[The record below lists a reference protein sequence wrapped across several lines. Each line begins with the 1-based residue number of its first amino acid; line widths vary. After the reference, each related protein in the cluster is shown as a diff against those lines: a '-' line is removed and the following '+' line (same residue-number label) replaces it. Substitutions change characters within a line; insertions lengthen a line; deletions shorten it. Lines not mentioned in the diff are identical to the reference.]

1 MIVWESPWW
10 FLALPFLAIVLFWW
24 ECKKRQQALKF
35 PVNNA
40 WRVASSSP
48 KKWLGWVPFIL
59 RALAL
64 TFIVLAL
71 ARPLAGRAEGQRTS
85 EGLDI
90 MLVVDTSGSMQ
101 AMDFEINGER
111 QDRLTVVKSV
121 LRDFIGKRANDRMG
135 MVVFGSEAFTQ
146 APLTLDHNIL
156 LQVMDQMV
164 IGMAGKATAIGDAIA
179 VASKRLKDLPA
190 KSKVMILLTDGAN
203 THGRVEPMTA
213 ASAAAAL
220 GIKIYTI
227 GVGSHDEVPF
237 PVQGF
242 FGTTLQYQKLDL
254 DEKLLEDIAARTGAQ
269 SFLASDTATLQK
281 IYNTID
287 RLEKTKV
294 EVKDYRRFEERAE
307 VFILWALV
315 FLTLELLWRLTRW
328 QRLDA

>member
-10 FLALPFLAIVLFWW
+10 FLALPFVVAVMFWW
-24 ECKKRQQALKF
+24 ERKKRQQALKF

-48 KKWLGWVPFIL
+48 KKWLGWVPFLL
-59 RALAL
+59 RTLAL
-64 TFIVLAL
+64 VFVVIAL
-71 ARPLAGRAEGQRTS
+71 ARPLASRSEGQRTS

-121 LRDFIGKRANDRMG
+121 LRDFIGKRANDRLG

-156 LQVMDQMV
+156 LQVLDQMV

-213 ASAAAAL
+213 AAAAAAL
-220 GIKIYTI
+220 GIKIYTV
-227 GVGSHDEVPF
+227 GVGTDEEVPF

-242 FGTTLQYQKLDL
+242 FGTTLQYQKLEI
-254 DEKLLEDIAARTGAQ
+254 DEKLLQDIAAKTGGQ

-281 IYNTID
+281 IYDTID

-294 EVKDYRRFEERAE
+294 EVKDYRRFDERASF
-307 VFILWALV
+307 FILWALV
-315 FLTLELLWRLTRW
+315 FLAIELLWRLTRW

>member
-10 FLALPFLAIVLFWW
+10 FIGLPLAWAIIFWW
-24 ECKKRQQALKF
+24 EYKKRQKAIGF
-35 PVNNA
+35 PVQNA
-40 WRVASSSP
+40 WRRASASP
-48 KKWLGWVPFIL
+48 KKWLGWVPFFL
-59 RALAL
+59 RL
-64 TFIVLAL
+64 IVITLIFVAL
-71 ARPLAGRAEGQRTS
+71 ARPLAGRSEGQRSS

-101 AMDFEINGER
+101 AMDFELNGER

-121 LRDFIGKRANDRMG
+121 LRDFIGKRSNDRLG
-135 MVVFGSEAFTQ
+135 MVVFGTEAFTQ

-156 LQVMDQMV
+156 LQVLDQLV

-213 ASAAAAL
+213 AAAAAAL
-220 GIKIYTI
+220 GIKIYTV
-227 GVGSHDEVPF
+227 GVGSHGEVPF

-242 FGTTLQYQKLDL
+242 FGTSLQYQKLEL
-254 DEKLLEDIAARTGAQ
+254 DEKMLQDIATKTGGK
-269 SFLASDTATLQK
+269 SFLASDTKTLQN

-294 EVKDYRRFEERAE
+294 EVKDYRRFDELAPL
-307 VFILWALV
+307 FMAWALF
-315 FLTLELLWRLTRW
+315 FLGLELLWRLTRW
-328 QRLDA
+328 QRLEA